1 MTSRSKGKTWA
12 NDDTGVL
19 KGGKDGN
26 TEEKIKIAADSDDDL
41 YEDLPAK
48 KPNDE
53 DDEGSDE
60 DDDEQLD
67 EDGVSMGGQRSHGRS
82 SKSANDPEAMDI
94 DNDNEPR
101 NNNEQD
107 QDAAIAQI
115 EDTGRLF
122 VRNLT
127 YTCTEADLKD
137 LFSQYGP
144 LSEVSW
150 IGRMKKEKS
159 DMIITMGCFRS
170 ISLFLRTQRDPKV
183 MHTLVSSSLNMLS
196 KPIRSKI

>member
-26 TEEKIKIAADSDDDL
+26 AEENIKIAADSDDDL

-48 KPNDE
+48 KPKDE
-53 DDEGSDE
+53 DDGDEGSD
-60 DDDEQLD
+60 DDDEQLGD
-67 EDGVSMGGQRSHGRS
+67 DGVSMGGQRSHGRS
-82 SKSANDPEAMDI
+82 SKSTHEPEAMDV
-94 DNDNEPR
+94 DYDNEHR

-107 QDAAIAQI
+107 KDAAIDQI

-144 LSEVSW
+144 LSEVS
-150 IGRMKKEKS
+150 
-159 DMIITMGCFRS
+159 
-170 ISLFLRTQRDPKV
+170 
-183 MHTLVSSSLNMLS
+183 
-196 KPIRSKI
+196 